1 MAHAYHSSALI
12 RVPSGAVLL
21 PSSSMIARHLEKFLA
36 LLSKK
41 GSFSKDFLGMMST
54 LVDVD
59 FDLGISA
66 IPQVVSMAQAVLW
79 WALIIKLGEQE

>member
-1 MAHAYHSSALI
+1 
-12 RVPSGAVLL
+12 
-21 PSSSMIARHLEKFLA
+21 
-36 LLSKK
+36 
-41 GSFSKDFLGMMST
+41 MMST

-79 WALIIKLGEQE
+79 RALIIKLGEQE